1 MYEITNRLQSVW
13 YTLYSIQYT
22 ICHLLSICFVCVS
35 GFQLSDWFN
44 QKLPK
49 NLRIFKITIEKWE
62 IEKQHIKVEIV
73 TESCIKENR
82 PAGPRWD
89 W

>member
-13 YTLYSIQYT
+13 YTLYTIQYT
-22 ICHLLSICFVCVS
+22 VYNMSSFKYMFS